1 MCVCTYISTYI
12 IHSLERYTYQN
23 DLRNYLGGVEKGQ
36 GQTSESLIFNFLNL
50 CVIEIYIYIYIK
62 IYFIL
67 IKNIF
72 IKN

>member
-36 GQTSESLIFNFLNL
+36 GQTLESLIFNFLNL
-50 CVIEIYIYIYIK
+50 CVIEIYIYIYQDLFYTYK
-62 IYFIL
+62 KHFH
-67 IKNIF
+67 
-72 IKN
+72 